1 MQKSSQS
8 DENEVILGIPRKRM
22 VLWLTIAPMILMLCW
37 VSWSVS
43 KNRYVVT
50 AEMVEM
56 DAPRECWEASEGGL
70 FSETRKAYRSRET
83 LRPYLGFCGVARTS
97 MGDFA
102 LPPSTPRPWLGQKR
116 SDIYKRL
123 HRGCKYDLIVISP
136 DGRPT
141 ERDRGRGSPNPPLIR
156 RVLFTYPC

>member
-1 MQKSSQS
+1 MRQSSQAV
-8 DENEVILGIPRKRM
+8 ENEVILGIPRKRM

-56 DAPRECWEASEGGL
+56 DAPSECWAASDGGI
-70 FSETRKAYRSRET
+70 FSDARDAFRSRQP
-83 LRPYLGFCGVARTS
+83 LRPYLGFCGVARTT

-102 LPPSTPRPWLGQKR
+102 LPPSKPQPWLGQKR
-116 SDIYKRL
+116 SDIYTRL
-123 HRGCKYDLIVISP
+123 NPGCKYDLIVISP
-136 DGRPT
+136 NGRPT
-141 ERDRGRGSPNPPLIR
+141 ERNRGRGSPNPPLIR
-156 RVLFTYPC
+156 RILFTYPC